1 MSNPRRSNGAKRN
14 RLRARVLREETHCGI
29 CGLPVDVK
37 LPHGQPDSPEVDE
50 IIPVSK
56 GGDPYDRR
64 NCRLTHR
71 LCNQRRGNGDREVAK
86 ASVGAFRQV
95 VKTSREW

>member
-1 MSNPRRSNGAKRN
+1 MGGYNPRRTNSTKRN

-29 CGLPVDVK
+29 CLHPVDVK
-37 LPHGQPDSPEVDE
+37 LPHGLPESPEVDE

-56 GGDPYDRR
+56 GGDPYDRK

-71 LCNQRRGNGDREVAK
+71 LCNQKRGNGDREAK
-86 ASVGAFRQV
+86 QANIDPIR
-95 VKTSREW
+95 TSRQW